1 MARNA
6 LAHRLHRPDDTFS
19 LRERLNGERL
29 GGALLLIAAVIGFA
43 FANSPLSGWFS
54 ELGHTEIGPEA
65 LGLQLSVAH
74 WAADG
79 VLAIFFFVVGLELK
93 REFVTGSLRDPRKVG
108 LPIVAAVAGMAVPAL
123 IYSVVIASAGLDAAA
138 RGWAIPVATD
148 IAFALGLV
156 AVLGR
161 GMPPAF
167 RVFLLTLAVVDDLLG
182 ITVIAIFYT
191 AQLSVLWLLAAL
203 AVIGVYW
210 VVTHRGWNPRWLL
223 IPLGVLAWY
232 CMLQSGVHATIAGV
246 LLGLAVPAR
255 PIGDDEISLA
265 EDMEHDWNALSQGL
279 ALPIFAFFSAGVPV
293 AAAGGDFAAVLSD
306 PVFLGVVLGL
316 CLGKPLGIVTAVLIF
331 RKLPGFA
338 LDASLKLRDVIT
350 LGTLAGIGF
359 TVSLLI
365 GELAFRGD
373 ETHIDHAHLG
383 VIAGSLLAALLGG
396 VLLAWCARA
405 ARRDGRGDDGA
416 DAEVTDAAGADALE
430 GTSHEGR

>member
-6 LAHRLHRPDDTFS
+6 LAHKLHRPDDTFS
-19 LRERLNGERL
+19 LRDRLNGERL
-29 GGALLLIAAVIGFA
+29 GGILLLTAAAIGFA
-43 FANSPLSGWFS
+43 LANSPLSDWFG
-54 ELGHTEIGPEA
+54 ELAHTEIGPES
-65 LGLQLSVAH
+65 LGLKLSLAH

-93 REFVTGSLRDPRKVG
+93 REFVTGSLRDPRKVS
-108 LPIVAAVAGMAVPAL
+108 LPILAAVAGMAVPAI
-123 IYSVVIASAGLDAAA
+123 IYSLVVSVTGLEGAL

-148 IAFALGLV
+148 IAFAMGLV

-167 RVFLLTLAVVDDLLG
+167 RIFLLTLAVVDDLLG

-191 AQLSVLWLLAAL
+191 ANLSLGWLAGAL
-203 AVIGVYW
+203 AVIAAYW
-210 VVTHRGWNPRWLL
+210 FVTHRGWNPRWLL

-246 LLGLAVPAR
+246 LLGLSVPAK
-255 PIGDDEISLA
+255 PIGNDEISLA

-279 ALPIFAFFSAGVPV
+279 ALPVFAFFSAGVPV
-293 AAAGGDFAAVLSD
+293 AAGGGDLSSVVSD
-306 PVFLGVVLGL
+306 PVFLGVLLGL
-316 CLGKPLGIVTAVLIF
+316 FIGKPLGIFASVAIF
-331 RKLPGFA
+331 RWVPGFA
-338 LDASLKLRDVIT
+338 LDASLKLRDILA
-350 LGTLAGIGF
+350 LGGLAGIGF

-383 VIAGSLLAALLGG
+383 VIAGSLLAALVGG
-396 VLLAWCARA
+396 LLLAWRSAAHRRA
-405 ARRDGRGDDGA
+405 HDAGLDDEQ
-416 DAEVTDAAGADALE
+416 DA
-430 GTSHEGR
+430 TS